1 MAAERRKRR
10 IAVVAFLLSLRYS
23 PALRKGQEGSRF
35 EEELLSQRG
44 ASRNMAHDRVA
55 VVAGVGPGIGARFVE
70 TFAQE
75 GYRVVALARN
85 ADSLARIRAGLGT
98 LAERCRFWT
107 ADITDQDQVRQT
119 FTRVRSELGPVNLL
133 ICNAGGGAKRGS
145 FLDITAEDFL
155 NNFRGC
161 ALGPFLCAKEAIPE
175 MLAHDGGTVVYIGAT
190 SSVKGYARSSAFA
203 AGKFALRALAQCNA
217 REFGPQGIHVFHVV
231 IDGGIDDVPLGE
243 SREVQPGMLDSRS
256 IARVVAQAVAQ
267 PRDTW
272 MHEFD
277 IRPSVEKW

>member
-1 MAAERRKRR
+1 
-10 IAVVAFLLSLRYS
+10 
-23 PALRKGQEGSRF
+23 
-35 EEELLSQRG
+35 
-44 ASRNMAHDRVA
+44 MAHDQVA

-85 ADSLARIRAGLGT
+85 ADSLAQIRSGLGAV
-98 LAERCRFWT
+98 AERCVFWPT
-107 ADITDQDQVRQT
+107 DITNHEQVKNA
-119 FTRVRSELGPVNLL
+119 FTRTRAELGPVNLL
-133 ICNAGGGAKRGS
+133 VCNGGAGSKRGS
-145 FLDITAEDFL
+145 FLDITAEDFT

-175 MLAHDGGTVVYIGAT
+175 MLAHGGGTVVYIGAT
-190 SSVKGYARSSAFA
+190 SSVRGYARSSAFA
-203 AGKFALRALAQCNA
+203 PGKFALRGLAQCNA
-217 REFGPQGIHVFHVV
+217 REFGPKGIHVLHVV
-231 IDGGIDDVPLGE
+231 IDGGIDNVPLGE
-243 SREVQPGMLDSRS
+243 SREVKPGMLDSRA

-277 IRPSVEKW
+277 IRPAVEQF